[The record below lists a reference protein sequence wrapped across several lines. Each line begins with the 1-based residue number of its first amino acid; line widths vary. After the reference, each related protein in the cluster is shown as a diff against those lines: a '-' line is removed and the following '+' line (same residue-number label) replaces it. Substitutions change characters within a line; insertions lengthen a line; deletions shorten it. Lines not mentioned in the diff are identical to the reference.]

1 MAAMDRDALIKQLA
15 NIPEKKV
22 KSTSVG
28 TEELVGR
35 LKAGSIFGKT
45 KKEMA
50 SYGITDDE
58 FNEMAIRVSLGE
70 DPKELF
76 AELVAKKRFLKK

>member
-1 MAAMDRDALIKQLA
+1 MDRDALIKQLA

-22 KSTSVG
+22 VSKPVG

-35 LKAGSIFGKT
+35 LKEGSIFGKT
-45 KKEMA
+45 RKEMA
-50 SYGITDDE
+50 AYGITNDE

-76 AELVAKKRFLKK
+76 AELIVKKNKSRL

>member
-1 MAAMDRDALIKQLA
+1 MSGMDRDALIKQLA
-15 NIPEKKV
+15 NIPEKKL
-22 KSTSVG
+22 TSKPVG

-35 LKAGSIFGKT
+35 LKEGGIFGKT
-45 KKEMA
+45 RKEMA
-50 SYGITDDE
+50 AYGISDDE

-76 AELVAKKRFLKK
+76 AELVAKKKFVRR

>member
-1 MAAMDRDALIKQLA
+1 MDSMDRNALIKQLA
-15 NIPEKKV
+15 NIPEKKL
-22 KSTSVG
+22 TSKAVG

-35 LKAGSIFGKT
+35 LKEGGIFGKT
-45 KKEMA
+45 RKEMA
-50 SYGITDDE
+50 AYGITDDE

-76 AELVAKKRFLKK
+76 ADLVAKKKFLHK

>member
-1 MAAMDRDALIKQLA
+1 MSGMDRNALIKQLA

-22 KSTSVG
+22 TSKPVG

-35 LKAGSIFGKT
+35 LKEGGIFGKT
-45 KKEMA
+45 RKEMA
-50 SYGITDDE
+50 AYGITDDE

-76 AELVAKKRFLKK
+76 MDLIAKKKFLKK